1 MEKLG
6 RVRTLDTTD
15 ETSSVLLAFSDR
27 DDDDD
32 DRPMDAPLVPVCAAV
47 AFL

>member
-1 MEKLG
+1 MEELG
-6 RVRTLDTTD
+6 QLPVC
-15 ETSSVLLAFSDR
+15 EPMEPKSAVLLAFDK

-32 DRPMDAPLVPVCAAV
+32 ANAPMVPVCAAV

>member
-1 MEKLG
+1 MDELG
-6 RVRTLDTTD
+6 RLPVSEAMERT
-15 ETSSVLLAFSDR
+15 SAVLLAFDK

-32 DRPMDAPLVPVCAAV
+32 ANAPMVPVCAAV